1 MLEIQRYNRYW
12 AIYDNRDLVCVTVYR
27 KGAEEVVKRLKM
39 VEKVSNVLKSDKYK
53 ESMLVTDAE

>member
-12 AIYDNRDLVCVTVYR
+12 AVYDNRDLVCVTVYR

>member
-12 AIYDNRDLVCVTVYR
+12 AIYDNRDLVCVTVYK